1 MILSDCNDTRKGVY
15 PSFWAKHMSIRN
27 VAFLTFPGVL
37 ALDVAGPAEVL
48 SMATRVLG
56 KGNGYKID
64 YLSLEGDLVES
75 ISGISIKTRPLVEA
89 PRKLDTL
96 VVAGGRFAES
106 CVVDDPLV
114 KWIASRS
121 KRVRRV
127 CSVCSG
133 AFILAAAGLLDGRR
147 AVTHWNSGA
156 EFRRKYPDVELDLKP
171 IYVHDRGVWT
181 SAGVTAGIDLALA
194 LVEDDYGRGTAL
206 TIAKQLV
213 VFLHRPGG
221 QAQFSTALAAQSLT
235 IQPNQQKFAELHSWM
250 ADHLDSD
257 LTIAALAARARMTRR
272 SFTRAYRTIM
282 GETPAHA
289 VEQIR
294 LEAARQKLE
303 RGDASVKQIA
313 AFCGFGDEERFR
325 RAFLRNLGVAPSHYR
340 ARFNC
345 KDRVANS
352 RATLQKRPGG
362 QLTGLGDRN

>member
-1 MILSDCNDTRKGVY
+1 
-15 PSFWAKHMSIRN
+15 MSTRN
-27 VAFLTFPGVL
+27 VAFLTFPGAL

-48 SMATRVLG
+48 AMATRVLG
-56 KGNGYKID
+56 KGHGYKID
-64 YLSLEGDLVES
+64 YLSLNGGFVES
-75 ISGISIKTRPLVEA
+75 LSGIAIRTCSLAEA

-96 VVAGGRFAES
+96 IVAGGRFAES
-106 CVVDDPLV
+106 CAVDDPLV
-114 KWIASRS
+114 KWMASRS
-121 KRVRRV
+121 EKARRV
-127 CSVCSG
+127 CSVCTG
-133 AFILAAAGLLDGRR
+133 AFILAAAGLLNGRR

-156 EFRRKYPDVELDLKP
+156 EFRRKYPEIELDLKP

-194 LVEDDYGRGTAL
+194 LVEDDYGRAIAL

-221 QAQFSTALAAQSLT
+221 QAQFSTALSAQSLT
-235 IQPNQQKFAELHSWM
+235 IQPKQQKFAELHSWI

-257 LTIAALAARARMTRR
+257 LSVEALAARARMTRR

-289 VEQIR
+289 VEQMR

-325 RAFLRNLGVAPSHYR
+325 RAFLRNMGVAPSHYR
-340 ARFNC
+340 ARFTC
-345 KDRVANS
+345 QERVEPT
-352 RATLQKRPGG
+352 RAM
-362 QLTGLGDRN
+362 